1 MDTLPSKHNE
11 RGGTF
16 LKRVCLLFRPE
27 KELTSF
33 QTSFLLALIG
43 LLALAVRLLS
53 LRLEPAL
60 SRDGCLYLEL
70 IQVWHDTGS
79 LDGVLKHWPE
89 FWIPPFPLYLMLLVM
104 KCGFSAYLSGVGV
117 NIFLG
122 SLLPGIIYLIANEVC
137 RSRRIALAS
146 ALLIALNPPMIE
158 LAVEPLRDTVYLFFA
173 GLVIC
178 LLIFCIRRQKWYLW
192 GITGVFLGMAFLTRY
207 ETLEFFPLA
216 GICWVIAICRK
227 TMDWKKLLICCFS
240 LSAAFVVTVCLLISA
255 MGAEDHLYKSYGKYY
270 LVKWKNIEKK
280 FCKEN
285 ILK

>member
-1 MDTLPSKHNE
+1 
-11 RGGTF
+11 
-16 LKRVCLLFRPE
+16 
-27 KELTSF
+27 
-33 QTSFLLALIG
+33 
-43 LLALAVRLLS
+43 
-53 LRLEPAL
+53 
-60 SRDGCLYLEL
+60 
-70 IQVWHDTGS
+70 
-79 LDGVLKHWPE
+79 
-89 FWIPPFPLYLMLLVM
+89 MLLVM

-178 LLIFCIRRQKWYLW
+178 FLIFCIRRQKWYLW

-216 GICWVIAICRK
+216 GICWGIAICRK

-240 LSAAFVVTVCLLISA
+240 LSAAFVVTVCLLISGLVLSFPDSVHISPGGRA
-255 MGAEDHLYKSYGKYY
+255 AVLCLFAAAILATALFSDKLLSGK
-270 LVKWKNIEKK
+270 
-280 FCKEN
+280 
-285 ILK
+285 